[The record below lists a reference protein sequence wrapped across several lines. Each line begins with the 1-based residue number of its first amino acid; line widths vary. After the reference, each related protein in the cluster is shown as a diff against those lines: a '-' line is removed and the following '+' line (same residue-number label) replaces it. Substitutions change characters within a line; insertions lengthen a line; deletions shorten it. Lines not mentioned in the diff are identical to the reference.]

1 MLRITLATFFLV
13 CASFAQAATVMLDQS
28 NSIDSAPSGP
38 LLFDEQ
44 NFAQTFTAGIA
55 GNLVQVDL
63 ALVSSAAA
71 TTGFTLSI
79 YGASAS
85 GPETGVAPLFSQFY
99 DVSYV
104 PVYPIDIFTSFDV
117 SSAGIVVGLGDTLS
131 IVVSRTTTIYDALV
145 NQDQVSWSNGDSYSS
160 GVKYESVTSPT
171 GPWNEW
177 EGDMAFQTH
186 VSAVPVPA
194 AVWLF
199 GSALAGLGWMRR
211 RNAVSF

>member
-28 NSIDSAPSGP
+28 NSIDSSPGGP
-38 LLFDEQ
+38 ILLDEQ

-63 ALVSSAAA
+63 ALMASELA
-71 TTGFTLSI
+71 TTGFTLSV

-85 GPETGVAPLFSQFY
+85 GPETGVAPFFSQYY

-104 PVYPIDIFTSFDV
+104 PVSPVDVFTSFDV

-131 IVVSRTTTIYDALV
+131 IVVSRTTTFQDAFV
-145 NQDQVSWSNGDSYSS
+145 NNNIVTWSNGDSYSS
-160 GVKYESVTSPT
+160 GVKYESTTSPT

-177 EGDMAFQTH
+177 DGDMAFQTH
-186 VSAVPVPA
+186 VSAVPIPA
-194 AVWLF
+194 AIWLF

-211 RNAVSF
+211 KQTV